1 MRKTV
6 MSLAVTAT
14 VGFGTIFGGTSVIT
28 EAASISSLKGEQN
41 KIQEQRSGI
50 NSTINQKNNQ
60 ISDLQNQQAD
70 VKSEITR
77 IDYAITDSTNKIKE
91 KTAKLESTKAEIM
104 SLQGQMEVIKD
115 RIEKRNVLLK
125 DRARSYQ
132 ETGGMVNY
140 IDVLMGSENF
150 SDFVDRANA
159 VVTIMQAD
167 QAILKEHEA
176 DKQELET
183 KQNEVKTNLASL
195 EKMVSDLQTLNQQLS
210 AQKAEKDKLL
220 ASLKEQ
226 ENEAHEGVMDLQ
238 EQDALLAAQQAAIQ
252 KAISMEQEAQA
263 RAAAEA
269 AAQAAEAA
277 KRKAAS
283 SSNTSSSSSSSQ
295 VSSGATPGVSSGYW
309 TQPAVGY
316 LSSGFGVRGSERH
329 AGVDIAN
336 RAAVPIVAAADG
348 VVIRSYLSSTYGN
361 CIFVSHSINGQ
372 VYTTVYA
379 HMTTRMVGSGAVV
392 KKGQQIGVM
401 GNTGASHGQHLHFE
415 LHKGPWTQDKRFAI
429 NPVGIV
435 PLP

>member
-1 MRKTV
+1 MKKSVIT
-6 MSLAVTAT
+6 LAVSAT

-41 KIQEQRSGI
+41 KIQNQRSNI

-60 ISDLQNQQAD
+60 ISDLQNQQANVQD
-70 VKSEITR
+70 EITR
-77 IDYAITDSTNKIKE
+77 LDDAITDSTNKINE
-91 KTAKLESTKAEIM
+91 TNAKLESTKEEIM
-104 SLQGQMEVIKD
+104 KLQGEMEVIKD

-132 ETGGMVNY
+132 DTGGMANY
-140 IDVLMGSENF
+140 IDVLMGATSF

-159 VVTIMQAD
+159 VVTIMEAD

-176 DKQELET
+176 DKKELET
-183 KQNEVKTNLASL
+183 KQEQVKTNLESIQ
-195 EKMVSDLQTLNQQLS
+195 KMVADLQTLQQQLNV
-210 AQKAEKDKLL
+210 QKADKNKAL
-220 ASLKEQ
+220 ASLKQQ

-252 KAISMEQEAQA
+252 QAIKNEQAAQA
-263 RAAAEA
+263 KAAAEA
-269 AAQAAEAA
+269 AAVA
-277 KRKAAS
+277 KKAANSNSGGS
-283 SSNTSSSSSSSQ
+283 SSGGA
-295 VSSGATPGVSSGYW
+295 SSGATPGVSSGYW

-316 LSSGFGVRGSERH
+316 LSSGFGQRGSERH
-329 AGVDIAN
+329 VGVDIAN
-336 RAAVPIVAAADG
+336 RTASPIVAAADG
-348 VVIRSYLSSTYGN
+348 VVIRSYLSSSYGN
-361 CIFVSHSINGQ
+361 CIFISHSINGQ

-379 HMTTRMVGSGAVV
+379 HMSTRLVGSGAVV

-401 GNTGASHGQHLHFE
+401 GNTGDSTGQHLHFE
-415 LHKGPWTQDKRFAI
+415 LHKGPWTMDKRYAI